1 MSKIKTLAD
10 FFEEELTDI
19 YSAEKQLTKALPKMA
34 KNATSPE
41 LKKGFEKHLK
51 ETQEHV
57 ARIEKIAKKSGI
69 TLGRK
74 KCKAMEGLIE
84 EASEILEEDIEP
96 AVLDVALICA
106 AQKVEHYEIATYGS
120 LKAIAEELGEDE
132 AFEILNTTLEEE
144 VATDE
149 TLSELSN
156 EINATAN
163 AEPVEA

>member
-34 KNATSPE
+34 KNATSPD

-51 ETQEHV
+51 ETEEHV
-57 ARIEKIAKKSGI
+57 NRIEKIAKKCDI

-84 EASEILEEDIEP
+84 EAAEILEEDIEP

-120 LKAIAEELGEDE
+120 LKAFAEELGYDE
-132 AFEILNTTLEEE
+132 AFEILHSTFEEE